1 MRHRF
6 AGRKLGWKSAHRTAA
21 LRSMSTSLFDHERIR
36 TTLPRAKTLR
46 PFAEKLIT
54 MSKRSDIHA
63 RRLVAREIHDPRVVK
78 KLFDTLSARFVDRP
92 GGYMRIL
99 KLGRRQGDAAEM
111 AIVELIGSEPSFEKE
126 PEKKKSMGGRIADR
140 IRGKKKEAAAPG
152 AEAGADEAGAPEP
165 GAKSKAAKQAK
176 SLRAPRKG
184 KKT

>member
-1 MRHRF
+1 
-6 AGRKLGWKSAHRTAA
+6 
-21 LRSMSTSLFDHERIR
+21 MSTSLFDHERIR

-46 PFAEKLIT
+46 PFAEKIIT
-54 MSKRSDIHA
+54 MSKREDIHA
-63 RRLVAREIHDPRVVK
+63 RRLVAREIHDPRIVK

-111 AIVELIGSEPSFEKE
+111 AIVELIGSEPSFDKE

-140 IRGKKKEAAAPG
+140 IRGRKKEVV
-152 AEAGADEAGAPEP
+152 AGGDEAGAEP
-165 GAKSKAAKQAK
+165 GAKAKAA
-176 SLRAPRKG
+176 SVTRAPRKG